1 MDGII
6 TWLSDAHTWVALLEI
21 IGVNIVLS
29 GDNAVVIAL
38 ACRTLPHRQQRM
50 AIFFGSAGAV
60 VLRVVLTGFAAIL
73 LTKPYLKLVGGV
85 LLLWIAIKLL
95 LPEEEGDG
103 EAEGNASMFAA
114 IKTIVIADLVMSL
127 DNVLG
132 VAAVAK
138 GDVVLLIL
146 GLLISMPLIIYG
158 STIIMKLM
166 GRFPV
171 LITLGAALLGY
182 VAADMGVSDPVVV
195 PWSEAHI
202 PQLHSV
208 AAMLGAVFVVLVGKL
223 FAARRRKRAVVEV
236 AAEELEPRSSQELP
250 RE

>member
-1 MDGII
+1 MIA
-6 TWLSDAHTWVALLEI
+6 WLTDIHTWTALLEI

-38 ACRTLPHRQQRM
+38 ACRTLPPKQQRL
-50 AIFFGSAGAV
+50 AIFFGAGGAIA
-60 VLRVVLTGFAAIL
+60 LRALLTVFAAL
-73 LTKPYLKLVGGV
+73 LLSRPYLKLVGGV
-85 LLLWIAIKLL
+85 LLLWIAVKLL
-95 LPEEEGDG
+95 LPEDDGDG
-103 EAEGNASMFAA
+103 ETEGHAGMFAA

-138 GDVVLLIL
+138 GDVILLVL

-158 STIIMKLM
+158 STVIMRLM

-182 VAADMGVSDPVVV
+182 VAVEMAVSDPVVV
-195 PWSEAHI
+195 PWIEAHLPI
-202 PQLHSV
+202 LHRLAP
-208 AAMLGAVFVVLVGKL
+208 AAGAVLVVLAGKY
-223 FAARRRKRAVVEV
+223 FAHRKKRAVVEV
-236 AAEELEPRSSQELP
+236 AVEEQESKP
-250 RE
+250 

>member
-1 MDGII
+1 MIA
-6 TWLSDAHTWVALLEI
+6 WLSDAHTWIALLEI

-38 ACRTLPHRQQRM
+38 ACRTLPPAQQRL
-50 AIFFGSAGAV
+50 AIFFGAAGAI
-60 VLRVVLTGFAAIL
+60 VLRAVLTVFAVL
-73 LTKPYLKLVGGV
+73 LLARPYLKLVGGV

-95 LPEEEGDG
+95 LPDDDGDDG
-103 EAEGNASMFAA
+103 SKDNSSMYAA

-138 GDVVLLIL
+138 GDVVLLVL

-158 STIIMKLM
+158 STLIMGLM

-182 VAADMGVSDPVVV
+182 VAGEMAVTDPVAA
-195 PWSEAHI
+195 PWIEANA
-202 PQLHSV
+202 PWLHMS
-208 AAMLGAVFVVLVGKL
+208 APLLGAVLVVLAGKY
-223 FAARRRKRAVVEV
+223 FARRKKRAVVEV
-236 AAEELEPRSSQELP
+236 AVEQQESKP
-250 RE
+250 

>member
-1 MDGII
+1 MLA
-6 TWLSDAHTWVALLEI
+6 WLSDTHTWMALIEI

-38 ACRTLPHRQQRM
+38 ACRTLPPAQQRT
-50 AIFFGSAGAV
+50 AILFGSVGAI

-85 LLLWIAIKLL
+85 LLLWIAVKLL
-95 LPEEEGDG
+95 LPEDEGDG
-103 EAEGNASMFAA
+103 DADGHSSMYAA

-138 GDVVLLIL
+138 GDLVLLIL

-158 STIIMKLM
+158 STFIMRLM

-182 VAADMGVSDPVVV
+182 VAGEMAVSDPFVT
-195 PWSEAHI
+195 PWIDANMPILRS
-202 PQLHSV
+202 L
-208 AAMLGAVFVVLVGKL
+208 AAVLGAVLVVISGKF
-223 FAARRRKRAVVEV
+223 FAHRKQRAVVEIAV
-236 AAEELEPRSSQELP
+236 EESSPGRDEDYRANQ

>member
-1 MDGII
+1 MIA
-6 TWLSDAHTWVALLEI
+6 WLTDAHNWIALLEI

-38 ACRTLPHRQQRM
+38 ACRSLPPAQQRL
-50 AIFFGSAGAV
+50 AIIFGAAGAI
-60 VLRVVLTGFAAIL
+60 VLRAVLTVFAVL
-73 LTKPYLKLVGGV
+73 LLAKPYLKLVGAV

-95 LPEEEGDG
+95 LPDDNGDG
-103 EAEGNASMFAA
+103 ETEGNAGMFAA

-138 GDVVLLIL
+138 GDVVLLVL

-158 STIIMKLM
+158 STLIMRLM

-171 LITLGAALLGY
+171 VITLGAALLGY
-182 VAADMGVSDPVVV
+182 VAGEMAVTDPAAA
-195 PWSEAHI
+195 PWIEANATW
-202 PQLHSV
+202 LHMF
-208 AAMLGAVFVVLVGKL
+208 APLLGAVLVVLAGKY
-223 FAARRRKRAVVEV
+223 FARRKKRAVVEV
-236 AAEELEPRSSQELP
+236 AVEQQESEP
-250 RE
+250 